1 VSTEIQSAI
10 RTVSEVMSMMAAF
23 AGGSIPSST
32 DAEYLDWLR
41 WIQQKQEEY
50 ARRAFWRRCLTRV
63 TLTLDGETTL
73 LPDRFHK
80 PNGLYMVVVDGIDWM
95 DPDNEDGQ
103 YVFVEMDN
111 AVMTDDAEP
120 VANTNFGKWQMRFKD
135 APDSVTATV
144 WYFSNPPKPT
154 ATTDIL
160 LLPGDMVGYAALGEY
175 YRTSGAEGSQDK
187 AESDAEARFQ
197 EYLMLEVIP
206 GKNDLMRF
214 ERSNTKTDRLAEAK
228 NRYRTRPYR
237 NVR

>member
-1 VSTEIQSAI
+1 MSTEIQSTI
-10 RTVSEVMSMMAAF
+10 RTVAEVMNMMAAF
-23 AGGSIPSST
+23 AGGSIPAST
-32 DAEYLDWLR
+32 DTEYLDWLR

-63 TLTLDGETTL
+63 EMTLDGETTL

-95 DPDNEDGQ
+95 DADNDDEQ
-103 YVFVEMDN
+103 YIFVEMDN
-111 AVMTDDAEP
+111 AIYTTGTTP
-120 VANTNFGKWQMRFKD
+120 NPNFGKWQMRFRN

-160 LLPGDMVGYAALGEY
+160 LLPGDMIGYAALAEY

-187 AESDAEARFQ
+187 AEADAESRFQ

-206 GKNDLMRF
+206 APNDLMRF
-214 ERSNTKTDRLAEAK
+214 QRSNTKTDRLVEAK
-228 NRYRTRPYR
+228 NFYRTRTNR
-237 NVR
+237 NTR

>member
-1 VSTEIQSAI
+1 MALEIQSSI

-63 TLTLDGETTL
+63 EMTLDGETTL

-80 PNGLYMVVVDGIDWM
+80 PNGLYMVIVNGVDWM
-95 DPDNEDGQ
+95 DADNEDQQ
-103 YVFVEMDN
+103 YVLVEMDN
-111 AVMTDDAEP
+111 ALYQEDGTTPNA
-120 VANTNFGKWQMRFKD
+120 NFGKWQMRFKD
-135 APDSVTATV
+135 APDSVDAVV
-144 WYFSNPPKPT
+144 WYYANPPKPV

-160 LLPGDMVGYAALGEY
+160 LLPGDLVGYAALGEY

-187 AESDAEARFQ
+187 AEADAEARFQ
-197 EYLMLEVIP
+197 EYLMLESIP
-206 GKNDLMRF
+206 GKNDLLRF
-214 ERSNTKTDRLAEAK
+214 ERSNTKTDRLQEAK
-228 NRYRTRPYR
+228 NRYRNRDYR
-237 NVR
+237 NTR